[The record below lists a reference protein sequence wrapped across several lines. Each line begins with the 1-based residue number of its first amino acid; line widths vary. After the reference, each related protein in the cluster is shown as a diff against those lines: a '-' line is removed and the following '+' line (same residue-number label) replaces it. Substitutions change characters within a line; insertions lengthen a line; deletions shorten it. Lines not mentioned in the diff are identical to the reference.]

1 MALDRLLEA
10 LEARFDQPVIRSL
23 IAAWRNHPLLWK
35 ELGYTDLPNV
45 GLITPIMILK
55 NGNLACFHCPK
66 LS

>member
-35 ELGYTDLPNV
+35 ELGYTDLPNDW
-45 GLITPIMILK
+45 LDHANNDLE
-55 NGNLACFHCPK
+55 NGNLACFH
-66 LS
+66 SS